1 MMDFIMVPCVVGIV
15 FAGVYFIFSL
25 FVRRRERIMLI
36 EKLGDKLTSA
46 DIGCKINLP
55 AFNMPGISFNALKT
69 GCLLMGIGL
78 GVMVGFV
85 LNVVLESNSSNWNL
99 LNVYQ
104 LQSAAYGA
112 SVLFFGGTGL
122 IIAFIVEMVMKRKK
136 KIED

>member
-1 MMDFIMVPCVVGIV
+1 
-15 FAGVYFIFSL
+15 
-25 FVRRRERIMLI
+25 
-36 EKLGDKLTSA
+36 
-46 DIGCKINLP
+46 
-55 AFNMPGISFNALKT
+55 MPGISFNALKT

-85 LNVVLESNSSNWNL
+85 LNVVLETNSSNWNL

-122 IIAFIVEMVMKRKK
+122 IIAFIVEMMMKRKK